1 VLVVED
7 HEDTRR
13 VLSRALRR
21 KGFGVTVAAG
31 VESAVEQYAASH
43 PDLVICDI
51 GLPDGTGWDVMRRLS
66 QSGPVRAIAVSG
78 FGMEH
83 DLQKS
88 RDAGFIAHL
97 TKPVDFPRL
106 EAALTKALQS
116 EAHRDRATA

>member
-1 VLVVED
+1 VVED

-21 KGFGVTVAAG
+21 KGFGVTVAGG
-31 VESAVEQYAASH
+31 VESAVEQFEASH

-51 GLPDGTGWDVMRRLS
+51 GLPDGTGWDVMRRLRET
-66 QSGPVRAIAVSG
+66 GPVRAIAVSG
-78 FGMEH
+78 FGMDQ
-83 DLQKS
+83 DLQRS

-106 EAALTKALQS
+106 EAVLS
-116 EAHRDRATA
+116 EALRAGGSAA

>member
-1 VLVVED
+1 
-7 HEDTRR
+7 
-13 VLSRALRR
+13 
-21 KGFGVTVAAG
+21 

-66 QSGPVRAIAVSG
+66 ESGPVRAIAVSG

-83 DLQKS
+83 DVQKS

-106 EAALTKALQS
+106 EAALAKALES
-116 EAHRDRATA
+116 EAPHRATA